1 MGLLDK
7 VKETAQKGA
16 DLAKDGVKAGQ
27 DKLDT
32 IKLEKKIGE
41 LKESLG
47 GIVYLQQTGAPPADA
62 DAEVTRIVSEIKE
75 IEAELARDAEPDAD
89 ADAGAAG
96 S

>member
-27 DKLDT
+27 GKLDT

-41 LKESLG
+41 LKEELG
-47 GIVYLQQTGAPPADA
+47 GIVYLQQTGAAPADA
-62 DAEVTRIVSEIKE
+62 DAEIGRLVGEIKD
-75 IEAELARDAEPDAD
+75 IEAQLAADAEPDA
-89 ADAGAAG
+89 AA

>member
-41 LKESLG
+41 LKEQLG
-47 GIVYLQQTGAPPADA
+47 GIVYLQQTGTPPANA
-62 DAEVTRIVSEIKE
+62 DPEIARLVQEIKDT
-75 IEAELARDAEPDAD
+75 EAELASDAAPDA
-89 ADAGAAG
+89 AA